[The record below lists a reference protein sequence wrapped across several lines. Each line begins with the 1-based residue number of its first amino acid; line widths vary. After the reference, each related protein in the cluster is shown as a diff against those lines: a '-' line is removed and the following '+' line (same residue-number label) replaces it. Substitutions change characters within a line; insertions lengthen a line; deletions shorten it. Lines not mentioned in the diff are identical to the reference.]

1 LTMILS
7 HRVLPSE
14 NEVWKE
20 SWRSE
25 KRAGICQDAGR
36 RTGSKSR
43 PECSKRLSS
52 AALPGPSRPGP
63 DILERDGMLFLPWG
77 SENRYGS
84 RPIGFK
90 VEHQPT
96 WSLTRGLMIS
106 QRCHARRTIRAC
118 NRSPKHMT
126 SDHRVAGSSPSGCKS
141 SPRADVSAIYNFKKQ
156 PLIQLQCP

>member
-1 LTMILS
+1 MFENRLLLS
-7 HRVLPSE
+7 GWCAGLFRLDYDTFTQSSSERRE

-25 KRAGICQDAGR
+25 KRAGIRQDAGR

-84 RPIGFK
+84 RPIGFE
-90 VEHQPT
+90 VEHQPNL
-96 WSLTRGLMIS
+96 S
-106 QRCHARRTIRAC
+106 
-118 NRSPKHMT
+118 
-126 SDHRVAGSSPSGCKS
+126 
-141 SPRADVSAIYNFKKQ
+141 
-156 PLIQLQCP
+156 